1 MQEEQFRNH
10 SKKPHFINFWQKGLG
25 KELLDWSEAK
35 PNLSRLDEL
44 SLNYYKVD
52 KLADEVVKQ
61 TYLKYPYPE
70 ATKIIEKHK
79 NKNSDLPEEEKIE
92 SLSKLLEQLEQTPQ
106 WLDPSLAL
114 EGTKLCRRA
123 GVTSLMILRDF
134 SLMGGYDFAYLNKP
148 LIYTGALRKGAV
160 KRLKDTLEFWVQ
172 VTRPAGLEKG
182 AEGLELILRTRL
194 MHAYSR
200 LEIKRNLPDWN
211 QPLWGEPINFFDM
224 SATYLGFSLVYL
236 YGLEK
241 MGIRPTKK
249 EEEGLFHLWRHIG
262 FLLGIPSELLPDN
275 KKEAT
280 ELFYHWTSVQ
290 AAGDQDSRSL
300 AESLLDE
307 NLESP
312 MASNPTQAKI
322 LYNLH
327 LSVSTALL
335 DSDVRKRLS
344 LEKVPFYQFF
354 PYLVKF
360 KNFSEQKISEFQGQK
375 GREKLV
381 ARGHKEQMKVLDD
394 YLDFRPKV

>member
-25 KELLDWSEAK
+25 KELLFWSGAK
-35 PNLSRLDEL
+35 PSLSRLDEL
-44 SLNYYKVD
+44 SAYYYKVD
-52 KLADEVVKQ
+52 ELADEVVKE

-79 NKNSDLPEEEKIE
+79 DNNSDLSKEEKLE
-92 SLSKLLEQLEQTPQ
+92 SLIRLLGELEHTPL

-134 SLMGGYDFAYLNKP
+134 SLMGGYDFAFLNKP

-172 VTRPAGLEKG
+172 ATRPGGLEKG
-182 AEGLELILRTRL
+182 AEGLDLILRTRL

-211 QPLWGEPINFFDM
+211 LPLWGEPINFFDM

-236 YGLEK
+236 YGLER
-241 MGIRPTKK
+241 MGIRPTEK
-249 EEEGLFHLWRHIG
+249 EEAGLFHLWRHIG
-262 FLLGIPSELLPDN
+262 FLLGIPSKLLPDN
-275 KKEAT
+275 KKQAT
-280 ELFYHWTSVQ
+280 ELFYHWTALQ
-290 AAGDQDSRSL
+290 APGDQDSRSL

-327 LSVSTALL
+327 LSVSNALI

-344 LEKVPFYQFF
+344 LEKVPFYGFF

-360 KNFSEQKISEFQGQK
+360 KNFSEQKLSQFQGQK
-375 GREKLV
+375 GREKLID
-381 ARGHKEQMKVLDD
+381 RGGKEQLKVLED
-394 YLDFRPKV
+394 YLAFRPKI